1 MVLICVLKIVSNNV
15 EHLFVY
21 LLAICMSSLVKCLF
35 IPLPIIFKIYFKWR
49 LIALQYCI
57 GFCHISVWINHR
69 YTCVSS
75 ILNLPPAPLS
85 CHRAPGWA
93 SCILKQISTGSLFC
107 ICSTHYLIWF
117 VLSYMSSLYIL
128 YINFL
133 VDLYFTDFL
142 LFHRLSL
149 HFFFFYCAFGVI
161 CKKPFIFP
169 YVFF

>member
-1 MVLICVLKIVSNNV
+1 MIAYCGFDLRFEDSNV

-35 IPLPIIFKIYFKWR
+35 IPLPVIFKIYFKWR

-57 GFCHISVWINHR
+57 DFCHVSVWINHR

-75 ILNLPPAPLS
+75 LLNLPPASLS
-85 CHRAPGWA
+85 CHTAPGWA

-117 VLSYMSSLYIL
+117 VLSYMSSLCIL
-128 YINFL
+128 DINL
-133 VDLYFTDFL
+133 ISDAKFTNIFSHSIDCF
-142 LFHRLSL
+142 
-149 HFFFFYCAFGVI
+149 
-161 CKKPFIFP
+161 FIF
-169 YVFF
+169 VNLFLFFCDVVLLV